1 MSQERDPG
9 DTIDARGSQGF
20 VNNPK
25 KKVEQHFGDKHYH
38 GDVAHNVQGLANPYL
53 GLAAFTYAER
63 DRYAGRDAHI
73 DDALAKLMTPGAQ
86 RVLLFVTGA
95 SGSGKSSFAQA
106 GLLPTLEAHYA
117 ERHQT
122 LRRAVM
128 RPSQQPLAML
138 GDALQQLGMP
148 PAHTNEAT
156 IKTLIQ
162 NHALAAFLRE
172 HTADDDINA
181 IILDQFEELFTQ
193 SQPEQRDDLLNW
205 LSNLPPFADLRTHLI
220 ATIRSDYLPE
230 LFAHQALYEIAK
242 AGLDLRE
249 MTASELRE
257 AIQRPLQSYYPD
269 KEKYF
274 EAGLLDRL
282 ATDTAADATYLPLL
296 QVTLEQLWDGG
307 LLKLERYGTLTD
319 AIQDRAERVYTETA
333 KQDAL
338 MAIFLDLVEVSL
350 DDDARRDVRRRRT
363 WDELTK
369 GQPERKPLVDQ
380 LVSARLLS
388 KDVEHRDEQEVQVV
402 DIIHESLLSNWP
414 RLREAITAERER
426 LQRRARFEHWL
437 RDWEDHH
444 RADDYLLEGV
454 RLSEAEE
461 LAAQRD
467 VALRDP
473 APRELLERSRVRRA
487 QLQQAELRRQRAL
500 AEAQRRRA
508 VLFRQALVVVTT
520 LFIVAV
526 GAGWM
531 AFQNA
536 AESRRSLALAL
547 ATTASTWQDPDE
559 AFVLALAATR
569 LDETTSRTHS
579 LTSNVLLQYK
589 LQKEY
594 HVSSQADR
602 FTNSG
607 FDPRMIF
614 SPDGLTVLYVS
625 NDDSATIHLWDV
637 TARESLRTFTGH
649 EGRVTHVAFSPDGQM
664 VLSGSADGTL
674 RLWDI
679 ATDETHL
686 SFEGPA
692 NSKNVA
698 FSSDGKAIMSSN
710 GYSTQKWDLATG
722 EILNTVTC
730 RGEGLPTSV
739 AFSPDEQT
747 ILSGS
752 TYGILNLCDLTTG
765 ETIHT
770 FTGHEGGV
778 THVAFSPDGQMILSS
793 SEDNTGRLW
802 DIATVDLIHTINS
815 HANRVT
821 SVAFSPSGETLLS
834 GSGDGTLRLWDVAS
848 GESLDSFTGHEGVVT
863 SVAFSPSGE
872 MLLSGSGDGTL
883 RLWDVA
889 SGESLDS
896 FTGHEGGVTSVVF
909 SPDGQMV
916 LSGSEDNTMRMWETN
931 MQVWEV
937 VANKLVRV
945 FSGHKNGVTS
955 VVFSPDGQMVLSGS
969 RDGTLRLWD
978 LTNKETFQ
986 IFTGHK
992 NEVSSVA
999 FSSNGQMIVSG
1010 SWDGTLR
1017 LWDASSGESLRIFID
1032 HFMVSSVAFSPNGWM
1047 IVSGSWDGTL
1057 RLWDAS
1063 SGESLRIFTGHEGR
1077 VNSVT
1082 FSPDGRYAL
1091 SGADDGTLRL
1101 WDLTAGDN
1109 MRVFEGHT
1117 HWVTSVAF
1125 SPDGRYVLSGSW
1137 DNTMRLWNVETGQ
1150 LVQIF
1155 KGHRDVI
1162 TSVAFSPDGRYVLSG
1177 SWDDTMRLWNV
1188 ETGKVFHIFDEHED
1202 KVLSVAFGLD
1212 GETLLSGTENDVLRL
1227 WNVHTL
1233 TEIACANRY
1242 IVLDAEAAMFE
1253 QFGIPDDLVLCPE
1266 E

>member
-674 RLWDI
+674 RLWDAASGESLRTFTSHEGRVTHVAFSPDGQMVLSGSADGTLRLWDAASGESLRTFTSHEGRVTHVAFSPDGQMVLSGSADGTLRLWDI

-872 MLLSGSGDGTL
+872 TLLSGSG
-883 RLWDVA
+883 
-889 SGESLDS
+889 
-896 FTGHEGGVTSVVF
+896 
-909 SPDGQMV
+909 
-916 LSGSEDNTMRMWETN
+916 
-931 MQVWEV
+931 
-937 VANKLVRV
+937 
-945 FSGHKNGVTS
+945 
-955 VVFSPDGQMVLSGS
+955 
-969 RDGTLRLWD
+969 
-978 LTNKETFQ
+978 
-986 IFTGHK
+986 
-992 NEVSSVA
+992 
-999 FSSNGQMIVSG
+999 
-1010 SWDGTLR
+1010 
-1017 LWDASSGESLRIFID
+1017 
-1032 HFMVSSVAFSPNGWM
+1032 
-1047 IVSGSWDGTL
+1047 
-1057 RLWDAS
+1057 
-1063 SGESLRIFTGHEGR
+1063 
-1077 VNSVT
+1077 
-1082 FSPDGRYAL
+1082 
-1091 SGADDGTLRL
+1091 
-1101 WDLTAGDN
+1101 
-1109 MRVFEGHT
+1109 
-1117 HWVTSVAF
+1117 
-1125 SPDGRYVLSGSW
+1125 
-1137 DNTMRLWNVETGQ
+1137 
-1150 LVQIF
+1150 
-1155 KGHRDVI
+1155 
-1162 TSVAFSPDGRYVLSG
+1162 
-1177 SWDDTMRLWNV
+1177 
-1188 ETGKVFHIFDEHED
+1188 
-1202 KVLSVAFGLD
+1202 
-1212 GETLLSGTENDVLRL
+1212 
-1227 WNVHTL
+1227 
-1233 TEIACANRY
+1233 
-1242 IVLDAEAAMFE
+1242 
-1253 QFGIPDDLVLCPE
+1253 
-1266 E
+1266 